1 MTDTNTKLR
10 HLPGVNQLLEENRIA
25 SEIKRSGRELV
36 IYAVRRVLEDH
47 RQQALAGKDTPAHET
62 IVAAVLRSIQAISAS
77 SLKPMIN
84 ATGVILHTNIGRAP
98 LGETVMQELSRKT
111 RGYVNLEFDLENA
124 SRGQR
129 NNHLREIL
137 RYLTTAEDAVV
148 VNNNAAAVILI
159 LNTLAAGQDVIV
171 SRGELIE
178 IGGSFRIPDIMKAG
192 GVRMVEVGTTN
203 KTRLSD
209 YEDAITEN
217 TGLIFK
223 AHQSNYSIQG
233 FTEEV
238 SVGDLAQLAQSRNIP
253 FVYDIGSG
261 LLRKPDGLPFDEP
274 DVRTAINHGADLVTF
289 SCDKLMGGPQAGIAA
304 GRKNLVDRLANAP
317 LMRAL
322 RVGKLTLAAL
332 TTVCVAY
339 LDEKHLFADIPAFMM
354 LTRPPKETQRL
365 AKLLS
370 QACEDQHLS
379 CTLVSSEGRC
389 GGGSN
394 PESCIPSTAVE
405 IRQGDIPIQGRQT
418 FAEKLFHALLQTD
431 RPILGILR
439 EGKILLDML
448 TVFEEDIPYIADRI
462 CKAVADI
469 QHNPQ

>member
-10 HLPGVNQLLEENRIA
+10 HLPGVNQLLEDERVA
-25 SEIKRSGRELV
+25 GAVWKQGRELV
-36 IYAVRRVLEDH
+36 TYAVRQVLNDH
-47 RQQALAGKDTPAHET
+47 RQQALADRSIPDRE
-62 IVAAVLRSIQAISAS
+62 VLVEDVLRCTQALSAA

-98 LGETVMQELSRKT
+98 LGEMIMQDLCEKT
-111 RGYVNLEFDLENA
+111 RGYVNLEFDLKKA
-124 SRGQR
+124 CRGQR
-129 NNHLREIL
+129 NHHLREII

-148 VNNNAAAVILI
+148 VNNNAAAIILI
-159 LNTLAAGQDVIV
+159 LSTLASGREVIV

-192 GVRMVEVGTTN
+192 GVHMVEVGTTN
-203 KTRLSD
+203 KTRISD
-209 YEDAITEN
+209 YKDALTEN

-238 SVGDLAQLAQSRNIP
+238 SVAQLSKLARSRGIP

-261 LLRKPDGLPFDEP
+261 LLRKPEGLPFDEP
-274 DVRTAINHGADLVTF
+274 DVRSAIKDGADLVTF

-304 GRKNLVDRLANAP
+304 GKKELVEQLAKAP

-322 RVGKLTLAAL
+322 RVGKLTMAAL
-332 TTVCVAY
+332 SEVCIQY
-339 LDEKHLFADIPAFMM
+339 LDEKALFSKLPVFRM
-354 LTRPPKETQRL
+354 LKRTQEETRHMAQALRAACDKQNISCRI
-365 AKLLS
+365 LS
-370 QACEDQHLS
+370 SA
-379 CTLVSSEGRC
+379 GRC

-405 IRQGDIPIQGRQT
+405 ILSNDPPLKGRQT
-418 FAEKLFHALLQTD
+418 FAEQLFSALLQTD
-431 RPILGILR
+431 RPVLGILR
-439 EGKILLDML
+439 EGKILFDML
-448 TVFEEDIPYIADRI
+448 TIFEEDIPFIADCI
-462 CKAVADI
+462 GNAVADI
-469 QHNPQ
+469 QHTTQ